1 MYEVI
6 MTNTQRA
13 YTTALLQPLKK
24 KSVATK
30 LENLAK
36 TALLYALIQKL
47 EKHVN
52 HHNQT

>member
-24 KSVATK
+24 KIRCHEIRK
-30 LENLAK
+30 LS
-36 TALLYALIQKL
+36 
-47 EKHVN
+47 
-52 HHNQT
+52 QTSIAICIDTEIGETRQPP